1 MAKLTIADL
10 QQMKRDRQKIA
21 AGVAYD
27 YQMAQILDKAG
38 ADIVTIGDSVG
49 PRFFGQPTP
58 FEVTVDQMILCC
70 LAVTRGVQHA
80 VVSCDMPFGPTQ
92 TSVDEALRAAIRL
105 VKEGH
110 ADMVKIDGAADC
122 PQAVEAVAR
131 AGIPVWA
138 QFGFT
143 PQTTAQFGG
152 FEKIPDDARKRMEG
166 EIREQAKVL
175 EQAGASCFDCT
186 NVGNDLIGEIAQMV
200 SIPVLGG
207 FNTGPKADGRVTV
220 SYGLVGYSAD
230 INAPSRSGHPHVGKI
245 IYDGMSDWF
254 KAVREGT
261 APP

>member
-1 MAKLTIADL
+1 MTIAAL
-10 QQMKRDRQKIA
+10 QQMKRDGKKIA

-38 ADIVTIGDSVG
+38 ADIVTVGDSVG
-49 PRFFGQPTP
+49 GRFFGQPTP
-58 FEVTVDQMILCC
+58 FEVNMEQMVLCC
-70 LAVTRGVQHA
+70 LAVSRGVEHA
-80 VVSCDMPFGPTQ
+80 VVNCDMPFGPIQ

-110 ADMVKIDGAADC
+110 AEMVKIDGAAGC
-122 PQAVEAVAR
+122 PEVVRAVSR

-143 PQTTAQFGG
+143 PQTTAAFGG
-152 FEKIPDDARKRMEG
+152 FEKIPDEVRTRMAG
-166 EIREQAKVL
+166 EILESAKVL
-175 EQAGASCFDCT
+175 EEAGAACFDCT
-186 NVGNDLIGEIAQMV
+186 NIGNDLIGEIAQMV

-220 SYGLVGYSAD
+220 SYALVGYSANID
-230 INAPSRSGHPHVGKI
+230 APVRSGHPHVGKV
-245 IYDGMSDWF
+245 IYEGMSDWF